1 MEENKNY
8 LEDLKEIKD
17 MMSKSSQ
24 FLSLSGLSG
33 VLAGIYAL
41 IGGWKADTMIADFI
55 TGSVYSEELVDAL
68 EIKLII
74 IALSIIALSILS
86 GLLLSY
92 LKSKKLGVQLWN
104 ETSKRLII
112 NFSIPLITGGILI
125 FILLIRQFYDFMIP
139 TMLLFYGMGCINA
152 SKYTLGDVK
161 YLGITITII
170 GLLSAYFYK
179 YSVELWML
187 GFGFCHIFYGGMM
200 WFKYDRK

>member
-1 MEENKNY
+1 MEDKNY
-8 LEDLKEIKD
+8 LNDLKDIKE

-24 FLSLSGLSG
+24 FISLSGLSG

-41 IGGWKADTMIADFI
+41 VGGWYADKLLSDYFTD
-55 TGSVYSEELVDAL
+55 SVYSL
-68 EIKLII
+68 EIVENLEFKLIYIAILI
-74 IALSIIALSILS
+74 IAASILS
-86 GLLLSY
+86 GLLLSNS
-92 LKSKKLGVQLWN
+92 KSKKIGVKLWN
-104 ETSKRLII
+104 ETSKRLVV
-112 NFSIPLITGGILI
+112 NFCIPLLTGGILV
-125 FILLIRQFYDFMIP
+125 FILIVRQFYELIIP
-139 TMLLFYGMGCINA
+139 TTLLFYGMACIHA

-179 YSVELWML
+179 YSIPLWIL

>member
-1 MEENKNY
+1 MEDKNY
-8 LEDLKEIKD
+8 LNDLKDIKE

-24 FLSLSGLSG
+24 FISLSGLSG

-41 IGGWKADTMIADFI
+41 VGGWYADKLLSDYFTD
-55 TGSVYSEELVDAL
+55 SVYSL
-68 EIKLII
+68 EIVENLEFKLIYIAILI
-74 IALSIIALSILS
+74 IAASILS
-86 GLLLSY
+86 GLLLSNS
-92 LKSKKLGVQLWN
+92 KSKKIGVKLWN
-104 ETSKRLII
+104 ETSKRLVV
-112 NFSIPLITGGILI
+112 NFCIPLLTGGILV
-125 FILLIRQFYDFMIP
+125 FILIVRQFYELIIP
-139 TMLLFYGMGCINA
+139 TTLLFYGMACIHA

-179 YSVELWML
+179 YSIPLWML

>member
-1 MEENKNY
+1 MEDKNY
-8 LEDLKEIKD
+8 LNDLKDIEE

-24 FLSLSGLSG
+24 FISLSGLSG

-41 IGGWKADTMIADFI
+41 VGGWYADKLLSDYFTD
-55 TGSVYSEELVDAL
+55 SVYSL
-68 EIKLII
+68 EIVENLEFKLIYIAILI
-74 IALSIIALSILS
+74 IGASILS
-86 GLLLSY
+86 GLLLSNS
-92 LKSKKLGVQLWN
+92 KSKKIGVKLWN
-104 ETSKRLII
+104 ETSKRLVV
-112 NFSIPLITGGILI
+112 NFCIPLLTGGILV
-125 FILLIRQFYDFMIP
+125 FILIIRQFYELIIP
-139 TMLLFYGMGCINA
+139 TTLLFYGMACIHA

-179 YSVELWML
+179 YSIPLWML

>member
-1 MEENKNY
+1 MEDKNY
-8 LEDLKEIKD
+8 LNDLKEIKE

-24 FLSLSGLSG
+24 FISLSGLSG

-41 IGGWKADTMIADFI
+41 AGGLYAN
-55 TGSVYSEELVDAL
+55 
-68 EIKLII
+68 KLISNYFKTNYYNYEI
-74 IALSIIALSILS
+74 AQTLEFRLICIALMIILLSIVS
-86 GLLLSY
+86 GLVLSQ
-92 LKSKKLGVQLWN
+92 LKSKKLGVKLWN
-104 ETSKRLII
+104 DTSKRLII

-125 FILLIRQFYDFMIP
+125 FILILRQFYELIIP
-139 TMLLFYGMGCINA
+139 TTLLFYGMACIHA

-179 YSVELWML
+179 YSIPLWML
-187 GFGFCHIFYGGMM
+187 GFGVCHIFYGGMM